1 MTRRNNKR
9 NNRRNSRQR
18 NNTPELP
25 PFAQMLFGAIVGK
38 GVDMIAKKMAE
49 NAEEETPDIHA
60 EGISNQDVTNIN
72 NGKATLSKLRIPAD
86 GSAVE
91 YPIPDN
97 LQFFFDE
104 EGKLMVRKKIEGDAE
119 VPSKEEGNP
128 ITYNDVCKS
137 LFFDK
142 KTYWLGN
149 SQIGSMP
156 KGGTYYP
163 DINNC
168 TSKAQAKRLIAF
180 NKLQNI
186 AKYLNDGWKPN
197 LDDTLQ
203 EKFYIASEGLGEAES
218 DFPIDLIKHYGVYC
232 QVDEPVY
239 PTSIYFKSSKV
250 AHDAV
255 LLIGEESLNDLFS
268 TDW

>member
-1 MTRRNNKR
+1 MTRRNDKR

-97 LQFFFDE
+97 LQFFFAED
-104 EGKLMVRKKIEGDAE
+104 GKLMVRQKTEHETAPDNKEG
-119 VPSKEEGNP
+119 KP
-128 ITYNDVCKS
+128 ITYDDICKK
-137 LFFDK
+137 LFSDMIAYK
-142 KTYWLGN
+142 K
-149 SQIGSMP
+149 SV
-156 KGGTYYP
+156 K
-163 DINNC
+163 C
-168 TSKAQAKRLIAF
+168 TTLEQVKRLDAY
-180 NKLQNI
+180 NKLMNI
-186 AKYLNDGWKPN
+186 AKLLNGDWKPDFYGDHKN
-197 LDDTLQ
+197 WNICKDGDTFVAIYTKILD
-203 EKFYIASEGLGEAES
+203 KGS
-218 DFPIDLIKHYGVYC
+218 V
-232 QVDEPVY
+232 
-239 PTSIYFKSSKV
+239 YFKNEEL
-250 AHDAV
+250 ANEAIR
-255 LLIGEESLNDLFS
+255 LMGEESLNDLFS